1 VRIIGTV
8 VQASAVLITVGES
21 AAGFVA
27 ACDLLDLVSAVLVC
41 PEVVLATIHRV
52 VA

>member
-1 VRIIGTV
+1 MRIIGTV
-8 VQASAVLITVGES
+8 VPASAVIITVGES
-21 AAGFVA
+21 AARFVA

-41 PEVVLATIHRV
+41 SEVVLATIHRL